1 MFPADFILRDNS
13 EHRQLLACPLSSS
26 GVLHT
31 PSTTTTNRTELH
43 QMVLN
48 INKKYPNYYL
58 QIEPN
63 HYLQIEPNHYPQ
75 IEPKHYLQPT
85 NSYKSNR
92 ITTYKSNRITTYKS
106 NRILPTNRTKP
117 CLRACINGA
126 EGSRCSCGCILVI
139 ASGFVKNLII

>member
-1 MFPADFILRDNS
+1 MNT
-13 EHRQLLACPLSSS
+13 HRKSNRSTIHS
-26 GVLHT
+26 HT

-117 CLRACINGA
+117 CLRNHAYVHVSTAQKGPDA
-126 EGSRCSCGCILVI
+126 VVGVFLLLHPDS
-139 ASGFVKNLII
+139 